1 MQHLTGPHEGVRTTT
16 QTQRPITQK
25 GTIMRKT
32 FEQLFEVLSDHAQDV
47 SFHVQFWDGV
57 KKSYGAG
64 EPQFTLTFVTKRSA
78 EHVLESGSLGFGEE
92 YMAGDIQVEGD
103 FKQLLRFGADAAFLN
118 LPLGL
123 KAKLAIKHLR
133 QTSLNTLSRSTKHVA
148 HHYDRGNDF
157 YKLWLDESM
166 AYSCAYFRDENDT
179 LEQAQQQKYEHICR
193 KLRLKAGETLVDIG
207 CGWGGMLIYAA
218 KHYGVRGVGCTLSK
232 QQVEY
237 AVDLVKREGLSKEVS
252 IIFED
257 YRTLQGKFDK
267 FVSIGMFEHVGKQ
280 FIPTFMEKVRAILN
294 PGGIGLLHT
303 IGQELPIPG
312 DPWTLKYIFPGG
324 YIPTLDEIIRTM
336 CEAKLVPIDVENLR
350 LHYARTLEEW
360 STRYEAHVKTVE
372 AMYDASFVRMWRMF
386 LNGCAAN
393 FRYGDMRLY
402 HVLFTNGLNNTMP
415 LTREHQYR

>member
-1 MQHLTGPHEGVRTTT
+1 
-16 QTQRPITQK
+16 
-25 GTIMRKT
+25 MRKT
-32 FEQLFEVLSDHAQDV
+32 FEQLFEALSDHARDV
-47 SFHVQFWDGV
+47 SFQVQFWDGV
-57 KKSYGAG
+57 KKSYGDG
-64 EPQFTLTFVTKRSA
+64 EPQFILTFVTQRAA
-78 EHVLESGSLGFGEE
+78 EHALESGSLGFGEE

-103 FKQLLRFGADAAFLN
+103 FTQLLRFGADATILS

-123 KAKLAIKHLR
+123 KAKLAITHLR
-133 QTSLNTLSRSTKHVA
+133 KTSFNTLSRSKKHVA

-157 YKLWLDESM
+157 YKLWLDDSM

-193 KLRLKAGETLVDIG
+193 KLQLKAGETLVEIG
-207 CGWGGMLIYAA
+207 CGWGGMLVYAA
-218 KHYGVRGVGCTLSK
+218 KHYGVRGIGYTLSK
-232 QQVEY
+232 QQTEY
-237 AVDLVKREGLSKEVS
+237 ATDLLKREGLSKNIS
-252 IIFED
+252 IVLDD
-257 YRTLQGKFDK
+257 YRRIEGTFDK

-280 FIPTFMEKVRAILN
+280 FIPTFMEKVQSILK

-324 YIPTLDEIIRTM
+324 YIPTLDEIVRTM
-336 CEAKLVPIDVENLR
+336 CEVKLIPTDIENLR

-360 STRYEAHVKTVE
+360 SARYEVHAKKIE
-372 AMYDASFVRMWRMF
+372 ALYDASFVRMWRMF
-386 LNGCAAN
+386 LNGCIAN

-415 LTREHQYR
+415 LTREHLYR

>member
-1 MQHLTGPHEGVRTTT
+1 MT
-16 QTQRPITQK
+16 
-25 GTIMRKT
+25 MRKT
-32 FEQLFEVLSDHAQDV
+32 FEQLFETLSGHARDV
-47 SFHVQFWDGV
+47 SFQVQFWDGV

-64 EPQFTLTFVTKRSA
+64 EPQFILTLATKRSA
-78 EHVLESGSLGFGEE
+78 EHILESGSLGFGEE

-103 FKQLLRFGADAAFLN
+103 FVQLLRFGADSTFLN
-118 LPLGL
+118 LPIGL

-133 QTSLNTLSRSTKHVA
+133 QASLNTLSRSTKHVA

-166 AYSCAYFRDENDT
+166 AYSCAYFRYENDT

-193 KLRLKAGETLVDIG
+193 KLQLKAGETLIDIG

-232 QQVEY
+232 EQVEY
-237 AVDLVKREGLSKEVS
+237 AVDLVKRQGLAKEIS
-252 IIFED
+252 IVFED
-257 YRTLQGKFDK
+257 YRKIEGKFDK

-280 FIPTFMEKVRAILN
+280 FIPTFMEKVKSILN

-303 IGQELPIPG
+303 IGQELPVPG

-324 YIPTLDEIIRTM
+324 YIPPLDEVVRTM
-336 CEAKLVPIDVENLR
+336 CETKLIPTDVENLR
-350 LHYARTLEEW
+350 PHYARTVEEW
-360 STRYEAHVKTVE
+360 IARFEVHVKKIET
-372 AMYDASFVRMWRMF
+372 MYDASFVRMWRMF
-386 LNGCAAN
+386 LNGCVAN

-415 LTREHQYR
+415 LTREHLYR

>member
-1 MQHLTGPHEGVRTTT
+1 
-16 QTQRPITQK
+16 
-25 GTIMRKT
+25 MRKT
-32 FEQLFEVLSDHAQDV
+32 FEQLFETLSDHARDV
-47 SFHVQFWDGV
+47 SFQVQFWDGV

-64 EPQFTLTFVTKRSA
+64 EPQFILTFATKRSA
-78 EHVLESGSLGFGEE
+78 EHILESGSLGFGEE
-92 YMAGDIQVEGD
+92 YMAGDIQVEGN
-103 FKQLLRFGADAAFLN
+103 FVQLLRFGADAAFLN

-166 AYSCAYFRDENDT
+166 AYSCAYFRHENDT

-193 KLRLKAGETLVDIG
+193 KLQLKAGETLVDIG

-232 QQVEY
+232 EQVEY
-237 AVDLVKREGLSKEVS
+237 AVDLVKRQGLEKDIS
-252 IIFED
+252 IVFED
-257 YRTLQGKFDK
+257 YRNLQGKFDK
-267 FVSIGMFEHVGKQ
+267 FVSIGMFEQVGKQ
-280 FIPTFMEKVRAILN
+280 FIPTFMEKVKSILN
-294 PGGIGLLHT
+294 TGGLGLLHT
-303 IGQELPIPG
+303 IGQERPVPG

-324 YIPTLDEIIRTM
+324 YIPTLDEIVRTM
-336 CEAKLVPIDVENLR
+336 GEAKLNPTDVENLR
-350 LHYARTLEEW
+350 PHYARTVEEW
-360 STRYEAHVKTVE
+360 SARFEVHIKKIE

-386 LNGCAAN
+386 LKGCVAN

-402 HVLFTNGLNNTMP
+402 HVLFTNGLNNTVP
-415 LTREHQYR
+415 LTREHLYR

>member
-1 MQHLTGPHEGVRTTT
+1 
-16 QTQRPITQK
+16 
-25 GTIMRKT
+25 MRKT
-32 FEQLFEVLSDHAQDV
+32 FEQLFETLSNHARDV
-47 SFHVQFWDGV
+47 SFQVQFWDGV

-64 EPQFTLTFVTKRSA
+64 EPQFILTFATKRSA
-78 EHVLESGSLGFGEE
+78 EHILESGSLGFGEE
-92 YMAGDIQVEGD
+92 YMAGDIQVEGN
-103 FKQLLRFGADAAFLN
+103 FVQLLRFAADAAFLN

-157 YKLWLDESM
+157 YKLWLDETM
-166 AYSCAYFRDENDT
+166 AYSCAYFRYENDT

-193 KLRLKAGETLVDIG
+193 KLQLKAGETLVDIG

-232 QQVEY
+232 EQVEY
-237 AVDLVKREGLSKEVS
+237 AVDRVKRQGLAKEIS
-252 IIFED
+252 IVFED
-257 YRTLQGKFDK
+257 YRNLQGKFDK

-280 FIPTFMEKVRAILN
+280 FIPTFMEKVKSILN

-303 IGQELPIPG
+303 IGQELPVPG

-324 YIPTLDEIIRTM
+324 YIPPLDEIVRTM
-336 CEAKLVPIDVENLR
+336 CEAKLIPTDVENLR
-350 LHYARTLEEW
+350 PHYARTVEEW
-360 STRYEAHVKTVE
+360 SARFEIHVKKIE

-386 LNGCAAN
+386 LNGCVAN

-402 HVLFTNGLNNTMP
+402 QVQFTNGLNNAMP
-415 LTREHQYR
+415 FTREYMYR

>member
-1 MQHLTGPHEGVRTTT
+1 
-16 QTQRPITQK
+16 
-25 GTIMRKT
+25 MRKT
-32 FEQLFEVLSDHAQDV
+32 FEQLFETLSDHARDV
-47 SFHVQFWDGV
+47 SFQVQFWDGV

-64 EPQFTLTFVTKRSA
+64 EPQFILTFATKRSA
-78 EHVLESGSLGFGEE
+78 EHILESGSLGFGEE
-92 YMAGDIQVEGD
+92 YMAGNIQVEGN
-103 FKQLLRFGADAAFLN
+103 FVQLLRFGADAAFLN

-166 AYSCAYFRDENDT
+166 AYSCAYFRHENDT
-179 LEQAQQQKYEHICR
+179 LDQAQQQKYEHICG
-193 KLRLKAGETLVDIG
+193 KLQVKAGDTLVDIG

-218 KHYGVRGVGCTLSK
+218 KQYGVRGVGCTLSK
-232 QQVEY
+232 EQVEY
-237 AVDLVKREGLSKEVS
+237 AVDLVKRQGLEKEIS
-252 IIFED
+252 IVFED
-257 YRTLQGKFDK
+257 YRNLQGKFDK

-280 FIPTFMEKVRAILN
+280 FIPTFMEKVKAILN

-303 IGQELPIPG
+303 IGQELPVPG

-324 YIPTLDEIIRTM
+324 YIPTLNEIVQTM
-336 CEAKLVPIDVENLR
+336 SEAKLIPTDVENLR
-350 LHYARTLEEW
+350 PHYARTVEEW
-360 STRYEAHVKTVE
+360 CARYEVHAKKIE

-386 LNGCAAN
+386 LNGCVAN

-415 LTREHQYR
+415 LTREHLYR

>member
-1 MQHLTGPHEGVRTTT
+1 
-16 QTQRPITQK
+16 
-25 GTIMRKT
+25 MRKT
-32 FEQLFEVLSDHAQDV
+32 FEQLFEQLSNHAREV
-47 SFHVQFWDGV
+47 SFQVQFWDGV

-64 EPQFTLTFVTKRSA
+64 EPQFILTFVTKRSA
-78 EHVLESGSLGFGEE
+78 EHILESGSLGFGEE

-103 FKQLLRFGADAAFLN
+103 FRQLLRFGADATVLN

-123 KAKLAIKHLR
+123 KTKLAIAQLR
-133 QTSLNTLSRSTKHVA
+133 KTSLNTLSRSTKHVA

-166 AYSCAYFRDENDT
+166 AYSCAYFRYENDT

-193 KLRLKAGETLVDIG
+193 KLQLKAGETLVDIG

-237 AVDLVKREGLSKEVS
+237 AVDLVKREGLSKEIS
-252 IIFED
+252 IVFED
-257 YRTLQGKFDK
+257 YRNLQGKFDK
-267 FVSIGMFEHVGKQ
+267 FVSVGMFEHVGKQ
-280 FIPTFMEKVRAILN
+280 FIPTFMEKAKSILN

-303 IGQELPIPG
+303 IGQERPVPG

-324 YIPTLDEIIRTM
+324 YIPSLDEIVRTM
-336 CEAKLVPIDVENLR
+336 CETKLIPTDIENLR

-360 STRYEAHVKTVE
+360 GARFEVHVKKVE

-415 LTREHQYR
+415 LTREHLYR

>member
-1 MQHLTGPHEGVRTTT
+1 
-16 QTQRPITQK
+16 
-25 GTIMRKT
+25 
-32 FEQLFEVLSDHAQDV
+32 
-47 SFHVQFWDGV
+47 
-57 KKSYGAG
+57 
-64 EPQFTLTFVTKRSA
+64 
-78 EHVLESGSLGFGEE
+78 
-92 YMAGDIQVEGD
+92 
-103 FKQLLRFGADAAFLN
+103 
-118 LPLGL
+118 L

-166 AYSCAYFRDENDT
+166 AYSCAYFRYENDT

-193 KLRLKAGETLVDIG
+193 KLQLKAGETLIDIG

-218 KHYGVRGVGCTLSK
+218 KHYGVRGVGYTLSK

-237 AVDLVKREGLSKEVS
+237 ATDLVKREGLSKEVS
-252 IIFED
+252 IVLED
-257 YRTLQGKFDK
+257 YRRIEGTFDK
-267 FVSIGMFEHVGKQ
+267 FVSVGMFEHVGKQ
-280 FIPTFMEKVRAILN
+280 FIPTFMEKVQSILK

-303 IGQELPIPG
+303 IGQERPVPG

-324 YIPTLDEIIRTM
+324 YIPSLDEIVRTM
-336 CEAKLVPIDVENLR
+336 CEVKLIPTDIENLR

-360 STRYEAHVKTVE
+360 SARYEVHAKKIE
-372 AMYDASFVRMWRMF
+372 ALYDASFVRMWRMF
-386 LNGCAAN
+386 LNGCIAN

-415 LTREHQYR
+415 LTREHLYR

>member
-1 MQHLTGPHEGVRTTT
+1 
-16 QTQRPITQK
+16 
-25 GTIMRKT
+25 MRKT
-32 FEQLFEVLSDHAQDV
+32 FEQLFEQLSNHARDV
-47 SFHVQFWDGV
+47 SFQVQFWDGV
-57 KKSYGAG
+57 KKSYGAS
-64 EPQFTLTFVTKRSA
+64 EPQFILTFVTKRSA

-103 FKQLLRFGADAAFLN
+103 FRQLLRFGADAAFLN

-133 QTSLNTLSRSTKHVA
+133 QTSLNTLSRSTKHFA

-166 AYSCAYFRDENDT
+166 AYSCAYFRYEHDT

-193 KLRLKAGETLVDIG
+193 KLQLKAGETLVDIG

-237 AVDLVKREGLSKEVS
+237 AVDLVKNQGLSKEIS
-252 IIFED
+252 IVLED
-257 YRTLQGKFDK
+257 YRNLQGKFDK

-280 FIPTFMEKVRAILN
+280 FIPTFMEKAKSILN

-324 YIPTLDEIIRTM
+324 YIPSLDEIVRTM
-336 CEAKLVPIDVENLR
+336 CEAKLIPTDVENLR

-360 STRYEAHVKTVE
+360 SARFEVHIKKVE

-402 HVLFTNGLNNTMP
+402 HVLFTNGLNHTLP
-415 LTREHQYR
+415 LTREHLYR